1 MAVLLH
7 LNLRAIL
14 FRHCQQLL
22 VKNQVG
28 RQVVDSLLQLLVL
41 LPVVVELG
49 SLFEDQ
55 EFLILRVVR
64 EEALLRRSQH
74 IESPHRTLSALIN
87 LLACHLEIIIV
98 FTTFLTSL

>member
-1 MAVLLH
+1 M
-7 LNLRAIL
+7 
-14 FRHCQQLL
+14 L

-49 SLFEDQ
+49 GLLEDQ

-64 EEALLRRSQH
+64 EEALIRRSQH
-74 IESPHRTLSALIN
+74 IESAHRTLSALIN
-87 LLACHLEIIIV
+87 LLTCHLESIIV
-98 FTTFLTSL
+98 STTFLTRL